1 MTDAGAITLMIEA
14 AEETHRE
21 LRFWHRNSKDGV
33 KTSAALQQS
42 EKALKALKAFKDEVP
57 DGLGDNVENIIIHNQ
72 YIETKE
78 VKADIMV
85 FYKAAKHLQK
95 GIK

>member
-1 MTDAGAITLMIEA
+1 MTDTGAITLAIEA
-14 AEETHRE
+14 LEIADNYLEDGKYIGFKHKKVERALE
-21 LRFWHRNSKDGV
+21 ALKVFKDGV
-33 KTSAALQQS
+33 P
-42 EKALKALKAFKDEVP
+42 E
-57 DGLGDNVENIIIHNQ
+57 GLGDNVENIIIHNQ

-85 FYKAAKHLQK
+85 FYKAAKYLQE